1 MRAPDVSHW
10 TASDLSWALTGTDQ
24 CDAVCCGTPV
34 WFATDGDLYAVAV
47 YPAGKDAIEEI
58 VETARDALARARAL
72 CREHAP
78 AAWDAWQTEQNI
90 ASGLQGAL
98 WL

>member
-10 TASDLSWALTGTDQ
+10 TASDLRRALTGTDT

-34 WFATDGDLYAVAV
+34 WFATDGELYAVVV
-47 YPAGKDAIEEI
+47 YPPGRDAIEEI
-58 VETARDALARARAL
+58 VATPEAALSRARAL

-78 AAWDAWQTEQNI
+78 AAWDSWQTEENI